1 MISKIGLF
9 NRALTTGLIGLL
21 CQGQVFAAPT
31 GKPAA
36 LNPLASAMGQAG
48 VAFCKERVHQVA
60 DFLASGSNSGAR
72 LLMPT
77 DHLNDHMVSAALEV
91 FDGSVLFYSNMDFA
105 PLVAYGC
112 DAVFETVTY
121 WPNSCE
127 VVAKTQFKQAQNT
140 GKMRQYI
147 SVLTAGSNLQIFLM
161 PAGSGCVAIKKQAI
175 FDRF

>member
-1 MISKIGLF
+1 MF
-9 NRALTTGLIGLL
+9 NRELWVGLILWV
-21 CQGQVFAAPT
+21 CQGLAFAAPQQT
-31 GKPAA
+31 KEPAV
-36 LNPLASAMGQAG
+36 NPLVNAMVGQG
-48 VAFCKERVHQVA
+48 VVHCQERVHQVA

-77 DHLNDHMVSAALEV
+77 DHLNDHMVSASLEV
-91 FDGSVLFYSNMDFA
+91 FNGSVLFYSNMDFA

-121 WPNSCE
+121 WPNSCD
-127 VVAKTQFKQAQNT
+127 VIAKTQFKQAQNT

-161 PAGSGCVAIKKQAI
+161 PAGNGCVAIKKQAI
-175 FDRF
+175 FDQF